1 MPRETATIG
10 WILLLGPYY
19 YPHLICACLLITSSL
34 PLYDENSYA
43 LGVVTKTYLD
53 ELFTRDDP
61 TSEATRAEMKAKG
74 PEWCQYCD
82 FAGSLDDAF
91 HLWDAVSP

>member
-1 MPRETATIG
+1 MSASP
-10 WILLLGPYY
+10 LL
-19 YPHLICACLLITSSL
+19 ARLLTTSSL
-34 PLYDENSYA
+34 PFYDGNSYA
-43 LGVVTKTYLD
+43 LGVVMKTYLD

-61 TSEATRAEMKAKG
+61 TSETTRAEMKAKG

-91 HLWDAVSP
+91 RLWDAVSVLPRLGTFASQTKPI

>member
-1 MPRETATIG
+1 M
-10 WILLLGPYY
+10 
-19 YPHLICACLLITSSL
+19 
-34 PLYDENSYA
+34 
-43 LGVVTKTYLD
+43 KTYLD

-61 TSEATRAEMKAKG
+61 TSETTRAEMKAKG

-91 HLWDAVSP
+91 RLWDAVSALARLDTFTSQTKPT

>member
-1 MPRETATIG
+1 M
-10 WILLLGPYY
+10 
-19 YPHLICACLLITSSL
+19 
-34 PLYDENSYA
+34 
-43 LGVVTKTYLD
+43 KTYLD

-91 HLWDAVSP
+91 HLWDAVSPSPISIRVMNQTNNKISGLQRGQSGG